1 MALFYV
7 ISVFRNMTF
16 SHLAARSLDPEKFKE
31 AHYDLPR
38 TSHNPRGHSLG
49 IIGLGDIGFASAKK
63 VRDAL
68 GMEIMYHDI
77 QRKPISQEEEVQ
89 ATYYDKLDEML
100 GRSDCVLVAAPYAGK
115 VLITAELLAKFKP
128 GSRLVNI
135 ARGSL
140 IDENALADALD
151 RKHLSGAGLDVH
163 ANEPAVNPR
172 LANNWQVGMTSHTGG
187 GALETW
193 IKFEKLAMENVEQV
207 LTGGQAL
214 TPINGHLINQ
224 KEADGVHVN
233 GHLTDDD
240 VESQNHISS
249 DAPPI
254 HGDQASTKLLD
265 RDESQDTTA
274 QTGMNGTSNQASTD
288 QSSHI
293 PSALELSG
301 NMHQQTRIIG
311 GV

>member
-1 MALFYV
+1 
-7 ISVFRNMTF
+7 MTF

-38 TSHNPRGHSLG
+38 TSHNPRGHTLG

-68 GMEIMYHDI
+68 GMEIMYYDI
-77 QRKPISQEEEVQ
+77 QRKPVAQEEEVQ
-89 ATYYDKLDEML
+89 ATYYDRLDEML
-100 GRSDCVLVAAPYAGK
+100 GRSDCVLLAAPYAGK

-140 IDENALADALD
+140 IDEDALADALD
-151 RKHLSGAGLDVH
+151 RDHLSGAGLDVH
-163 ANEPAVNPR
+163 AQEPAVNPR

-193 IKFEKLAMENVEQV
+193 INFEKLAMENVEQV

-214 TPINGHLINQ
+214 TPINGHLI
-224 KEADGVHVN
+224 KHREAEGVHVN
-233 GHLTDDD
+233 GYSTNADGGQ
-240 VESQNHISS
+240 QNDTSS
-249 DAPPI
+249 DTPAV
-254 HGDQASTKLLD
+254 HADEASTKFLD
-265 RDESQDTTA
+265 SDESRYTTA
-274 QTGMNGTSNQASTD
+274 HTDTNGTSNQASTD
-288 QSSHI
+288 QSSHR

-301 NMHQQTRIIG
+301 ILHQQTSIIG

>member
-1 MALFYV
+1 
-7 ISVFRNMTF
+7 MTF
-16 SHLAARSLDPEKFKE
+16 SHLAARSLDQEKFKE

-68 GMEIMYHDI
+68 GMDILYHDI
-77 QRKPISQEEEVQ
+77 QRKPISQEQEIR
-89 ATYYDKLDEML
+89 ATYYDRLDEML
-100 GRSDCVLVAAPYAGK
+100 GRSDCVLLAAPYAGK

-151 RKHLSGAGLDVH
+151 RNHLSGAGLDVH
-163 ANEPAVNPR
+163 ANEPAVSPR

-193 IKFEKLAMENVEQV
+193 INFEKLAMENVEQV
-207 LTGGQAL
+207 LTGGKAL
-214 TPINGHLINQ
+214 TPVNEHLIKH
-224 KEADGVHVN
+224 KEADRVHVN
-233 GHLTDDD
+233 GHLADDD
-240 VESQNHISS
+240 AGSQNDISPDS
-249 DAPPI
+249 PAVP
-254 HGDQASTKLLD
+254 GDQASTKLLD
-265 RDESQDTTA
+265 SDESRYTA
-274 QTGMNGTSNQASTD
+274 AHTSMNGISSQASTD
-288 QSSHI
+288 RSPRIS
-293 PSALELSG
+293 SALELSG
-301 NMHQQTRIIG
+301 NTHQQTSIIG

>member
-1 MALFYV
+1 MP
-7 ISVFRNMTF
+7 F
-16 SHLAARSLDPEKFKE
+16 SQLAARSLNQEKFKE

-77 QRKPISQEEEVQ
+77 QRKPIAQEEEVQ
-89 ATYYDKLDEML
+89 ATYYERLDEML
-100 GRSDCVLVAAPYAGK
+100 GQSDCVLVAAPYAGK

-140 IDENALADALD
+140 IDEEALADALD
-151 RKHLSGAGLDVH
+151 RRHLSGAGLDVH

-193 IKFEKLAMENVEQV
+193 DAFEKLAMENVEQV

-214 TPINGHLINQ
+214 TPVNGHLIKQ
-224 KEADGVHVN
+224 READEVHVN
-233 GHLTDDD
+233 GHATDDD
-240 VESQNHISS
+240 AGTQNDTSS
-249 DAPPI
+249 DSPAT
-254 HGDQASTKLLD
+254 HGDEASTKRLD
-265 RDESQDTTA
+265 SEESPCTT
-274 QTGMNGTSNQASTD
+274 THFDMNGTSNHASTD
-288 QSSHI
+288 QSSCI
-293 PSALELSG
+293 PSGLELSG
-301 NMHQQTRIIG
+301 NMHQQTRVIG